1 MGEAIVYH
9 VMHMEKCVAQVS
21 TAGECKIYLEDF
33 MPYDL
38 VLEESDDFD
47 TRINNVISFHSWCVS
62 RLIPRD
68 RTYAKEILNSIGAS
82 QSVTDRERAQIALSY
97 HCLSLLDVFWVK
109 GENETVRFEDIN
121 LYTHSLSNAL
131 VDIALR
137 GHQMTV
143 TNAHLLANDLSTGGC
158 YPKAWVRREDGF
170 YLYKDGGQDAVERE
184 VLASKI
190 CRCFDCHQVL
200 YEQGMFENEPVSI
213 SKIMTSQRYS
223 LVTYAAYDVYC
234 TNHDW
239 NTLDKILELD
249 AHGYYMMNIL
259 DYLVGNID
267 RHWENWGLLVDNE
280 TNQPIRLHDLMDF
293 NRAFQQY
300 DTLDGA
306 NCLTV
311 GKRHL
316 SQREAAVEAI
326 QKIGVCQ
333 IYDMNKS
340 IWDVIYAEVDVLEY
354 LKNCG
359 ILENRSKRVF
369 SALFRRAFKLKSY
382 VDVTRYRIVYSTEV
396 DCNTLKEEDGTIK
409 LYVPITRKFMLAQ
422 SELICE
428 NLRDCELYTDFTREI
443 IREKSANI
451 NLSIHGI
458 HCGGSEAD
466 TTIKNEVLTGECR
479 PIACIMDSD
488 KKCENDKYGSSAQKA
503 IGIYEE
509 KKETYPIELH
519 VLAVR
524 MKENFFPPEVL
535 TLETNIENKEFLTA
549 LIQFQDDSRFEEF
562 FKFFNFKDGVTL
574 KRSEKVLNFRAELE
588 AIGIIWP
595 SEEQIV
601 NEPDK
606 ILVPGIGANGLGNF
620 HKSVLK
626 HQLDERYEKMVQ
638 FRCKEEDCE
647 KVHQKAIKAHCILQY
662 VKKPWEDDW
671 KAIEQLVI
679 DFGIAFPETM
689 TFVG

>member
-1 MGEAIVYH
+1 MGEATVYH
-9 VMHMEKCVAQVS
+9 VMHMENCVAQVS

-47 TRINNVISFHSWCVS
+47 DRINNVTNFYYWCAS
-62 RLIPRD
+62 RMLTLD
-68 RTYAKEILNSIGAS
+68 RTYAKEILNSIGVS

-109 GENETVRFEDIN
+109 EENETVRFEDIN

-158 YPKAWVRREDGF
+158 YPKAWVRKDDGF

-259 DYLVGNID
+259 DYLVGN
-267 RHWENWGLLVDNE
+267 E

-316 SQREAAVEAI
+316 RQREAALEAVRNI
-326 QKIGVCQ
+326 DLNQLHNV
-333 IYDMNKS
+333 
-340 IWDVIYAEVDVLEY
+340 
-354 LKNCG
+354 
-359 ILENRSKRVF
+359 
-369 SALFRRAFKLKSY
+369 
-382 VDVTRYRIVYSTEV
+382 
-396 DCNTLKEEDGTIK
+396 DGTIFRGYK
-409 LYVPITRKFMLAQ
+409 IRKDLFKIRLTILT
-422 SELICE
+422 SEMSKM
-428 NLRDCELYTDFTREI
+428 EI
-443 IREKSANI
+443 
-451 NLSIHGI
+451 
-458 HCGGSEAD
+458 
-466 TTIKNEVLTGECR
+466 
-479 PIACIMDSD
+479 
-488 KKCENDKYGSSAQKA
+488 
-503 IGIYEE
+503 
-509 KKETYPIELH
+509 
-519 VLAVR
+519 
-524 MKENFFPPEVL
+524 
-535 TLETNIENKEFLTA
+535 
-549 LIQFQDDSRFEEF
+549 
-562 FKFFNFKDGVTL
+562 
-574 KRSEKVLNFRAELE
+574 
-588 AIGIIWP
+588 
-595 SEEQIV
+595 
-601 NEPDK
+601 
-606 ILVPGIGANGLGNF
+606 
-620 HKSVLK
+620 
-626 HQLDERYEKMVQ
+626 
-638 FRCKEEDCE
+638 
-647 KVHQKAIKAHCILQY
+647 
-662 VKKPWEDDW
+662 
-671 KAIEQLVI
+671 
-679 DFGIAFPETM
+679 
-689 TFVG
+689 

>member
-1 MGEAIVYH
+1 MGEATVYH
-9 VMHMEKCVAQVS
+9 VMHMENCVAQVS

-47 TRINNVISFHSWCVS
+47 DRINNVTNFYYWCAS
-62 RLIPRD
+62 RMLTLD
-68 RTYAKEILNSIGAS
+68 RTYAKEILNSIGVS

-109 GENETVRFEDIN
+109 GEKENIRFEDIN

-158 YPKAWVRREDGF
+158 YPKAWVRKDDGF

-259 DYLVGNID
+259 DYLVGN
-267 RHWENWGLLVDNE
+267 E

-316 SQREAAVEAI
+316 RQREAALEAVRNI
-326 QKIGVCQ
+326 DLNQLHNV
-333 IYDMNKS
+333 
-340 IWDVIYAEVDVLEY
+340 
-354 LKNCG
+354 
-359 ILENRSKRVF
+359 
-369 SALFRRAFKLKSY
+369 
-382 VDVTRYRIVYSTEV
+382 
-396 DCNTLKEEDGTIK
+396 DGTIFRGYK
-409 LYVPITRKFMLAQ
+409 IRKDLFKIRLTIWT
-422 SELICE
+422 SEMSKM
-428 NLRDCELYTDFTREI
+428 EI
-443 IREKSANI
+443 
-451 NLSIHGI
+451 
-458 HCGGSEAD
+458 
-466 TTIKNEVLTGECR
+466 
-479 PIACIMDSD
+479 
-488 KKCENDKYGSSAQKA
+488 
-503 IGIYEE
+503 
-509 KKETYPIELH
+509 
-519 VLAVR
+519 
-524 MKENFFPPEVL
+524 
-535 TLETNIENKEFLTA
+535 
-549 LIQFQDDSRFEEF
+549 
-562 FKFFNFKDGVTL
+562 
-574 KRSEKVLNFRAELE
+574 
-588 AIGIIWP
+588 
-595 SEEQIV
+595 
-601 NEPDK
+601 
-606 ILVPGIGANGLGNF
+606 
-620 HKSVLK
+620 
-626 HQLDERYEKMVQ
+626 
-638 FRCKEEDCE
+638 
-647 KVHQKAIKAHCILQY
+647 
-662 VKKPWEDDW
+662 
-671 KAIEQLVI
+671 
-679 DFGIAFPETM
+679 
-689 TFVG
+689 

>member
-1 MGEAIVYH
+1 MSEATVYH
-9 VMHMEKCVAQVS
+9 IMHIEKCVAQVS

-38 VLEESDDFD
+38 ALEESDDFN
-47 TRINNVISFHSWCVS
+47 TRINNVINFYSWCAS

-109 GENETVRFEDIN
+109 EENETVRFEDIN
-121 LYTHSLSNAL
+121 LYTHSLNNVL

-137 GHQMTV
+137 GHQMAV
-143 TNAHLLANDLSTGGC
+143 TNAHLLANVLSTGGC
-158 YPKAWVRREDGF
+158 YPKAWVRKDDGF

-259 DYLVGNID
+259 DYLVGNTD

-306 NCLTV
+306 NYLTV

-316 SQREAAVEAI
+316 SQREAAMEAV
-326 QKIGVCQ
+326 Q
-333 IYDMNKS
+333 
-340 IWDVIYAEVDVLEY
+340 
-354 LKNCG
+354 
-359 ILENRSKRVF
+359 
-369 SALFRRAFKLKSY
+369 
-382 VDVTRYRIVYSTEV
+382 
-396 DCNTLKEEDGTIK
+396 
-409 LYVPITRKFMLAQ
+409 
-422 SELICE
+422 
-428 NLRDCELYTDFTREI
+428 
-443 IREKSANI
+443 
-451 NLSIHGI
+451 
-458 HCGGSEAD
+458 
-466 TTIKNEVLTGECR
+466 
-479 PIACIMDSD
+479 
-488 KKCENDKYGSSAQKA
+488 A
-503 IGIYEE
+503 IGLNQICDVESAVFARYEE
-509 KKETYPIELH
+509 YG
-519 VLAVR
+519 VMFSSR
-524 MKENFFPPEVL
+524 
-535 TLETNIENKEFLTA
+535 LEEMTSEF
-549 LIQFQDDSRFEEF
+549 
-562 FKFFNFKDGVTL
+562 V
-574 KRSEKVLNFRAELE
+574 
-588 AIGIIWP
+588 
-595 SEEQIV
+595 
-601 NEPDK
+601 
-606 ILVPGIGANGLGNF
+606 
-620 HKSVLK
+620 
-626 HQLDERYEKMVQ
+626 
-638 FRCKEEDCE
+638 
-647 KVHQKAIKAHCILQY
+647 
-662 VKKPWEDDW
+662 
-671 KAIEQLVI
+671 
-679 DFGIAFPETM
+679 
-689 TFVG
+689 

>member
-47 TRINNVISFHSWCVS
+47 DRINNVTNFYYWCAS
-62 RLIPRD
+62 RMLTLD

-82 QSVTDRERAQIALSY
+82 QNVTDRERAQIALSY

-109 GENETVRFEDIN
+109 GEIENIRFEDIN

-158 YPKAWVRREDGF
+158 YPKAWVRKDDGF

-234 TNHDW
+234 TNRDW

-259 DYLVGNID
+259 DYLAGNTD

-300 DTLDGA
+300 NTLEGA

-316 SQREAAVEAI
+316 SQREAAMEAVQAIGLNQICDVESSVFVGYE
-326 QKIGVCQ
+326 QYGE
-333 IYDMNKS
+333 MFS
-340 IWDVIYAEVDVLEY
+340 SRLE
-354 LKNCG
+354 
-359 ILENRSKRVF
+359 ER
-369 SALFRRAFKLKSY
+369 
-382 VDVTRYRIVYSTEV
+382 T
-396 DCNTLKEEDGTIK
+396 
-409 LYVPITRKFMLAQ
+409 
-422 SELICE
+422 SEFV
-428 NLRDCELYTDFTREI
+428 RDC
-443 IREKSANI
+443 
-451 NLSIHGI
+451 
-458 HCGGSEAD
+458 
-466 TTIKNEVLTGECR
+466 GE
-479 PIACIMDSD
+479 
-488 KKCENDKYGSSAQKA
+488 
-503 IGIYEE
+503 
-509 KKETYPIELH
+509 
-519 VLAVR
+519 
-524 MKENFFPPEVL
+524 
-535 TLETNIENKEFLTA
+535 
-549 LIQFQDDSRFEEF
+549 
-562 FKFFNFKDGVTL
+562 
-574 KRSEKVLNFRAELE
+574 
-588 AIGIIWP
+588 
-595 SEEQIV
+595 
-601 NEPDK
+601 
-606 ILVPGIGANGLGNF
+606 
-620 HKSVLK
+620 
-626 HQLDERYEKMVQ
+626 
-638 FRCKEEDCE
+638 
-647 KVHQKAIKAHCILQY
+647 
-662 VKKPWEDDW
+662 
-671 KAIEQLVI
+671 
-679 DFGIAFPETM
+679 
-689 TFVG
+689 